1 MEKEIENCQKR
12 LDSFQSKLEIFFD
25 ADTINQILLR
35 IFKAWNSCLLSLIST
50 GPDLLHRA

>member
-25 ADTINQILLR
+25 ADTINQILLQ